1 MFNTLKSDKIFE
13 ANPEDR
19 IYNTGPWIKRFQ
31 IDPPSSGFH
40 LVFQHDVT
48 HVIQ

>member
-19 IYNTGPWIKRFQ
+19 IYNTGP
-31 IDPPSSGFH
+31 
-40 LVFQHDVT
+40 
-48 HVIQ
+48 